1 MMIAKPK
8 RKALCRST
16 SIPGDGLLQ
25 ELMNCTR
32 VDQDGSVRSCAFMAW
47 PDDDAS

>member
-1 MMIAKPK
+1 MMMAKPN

-25 ELMNCTR
+25 ELMIHTR
-32 VDQDGSVRSCAFMAW
+32 VDQDGSVTSFVFMTW
-47 PDDDAS
+47 LDDDDA